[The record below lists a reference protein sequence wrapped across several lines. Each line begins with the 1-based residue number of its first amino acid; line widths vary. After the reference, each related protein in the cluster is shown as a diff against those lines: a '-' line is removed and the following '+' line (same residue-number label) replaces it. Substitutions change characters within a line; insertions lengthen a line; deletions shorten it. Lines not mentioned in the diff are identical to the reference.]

1 MEGGSLKIR
10 SEGLLNFLPRPSLT
24 WISAPDTFSNSA
36 LLCQLSSAVL
46 SAGGS
51 VEYIDLD
58 TTFSAY
64 LSSGMMS
71 VNKQEGL
78 TVIRPQANDIHKV
91 MAQVLSSEDDKYDL
105 VILDSLTAFY
115 HLCSNGR
122 QLKNIPILM
131 GSYIVLFKSMSMR
144 QNSRLIVTSLLSARR
159 APEREGGGWTTAPT
173 GRRIMTKISDV
184 ILEINSDNSK
194 IDVKVVSH
202 PDLGMKGLVYMLPL
216 S

>member
-36 LLCQLSSAVL
+36 LLCQLSSSVL

-71 VNKQEGL
+71 VNKPEGL

-159 APEREGGGWTTAPT
+159 VPEREGGGWTTAPT
-173 GRRIMTKISDV
+173 GRRIMRKISDV
-184 ILEINSDNSK
+184 ILEINSDNSE

-202 PDLGMKGLVYMLPL
+202 PDLGKKGLVYMLPL